1 MANWGGWSVHLSQ
14 FVESSSTKCRV
25 LGPTQTYWITR
36 WGWVVLRICLSHGH
50 PVVIKYTEDWGP
62 CLSLYLL
69 PCGGVEAAFPLR
81 ESLWTCR
88 YLEPSLEAI
97 PCFRVVEQERVE
109 LTASF
114 LDLGALGVDR
124 PLSLSKLLRIEILP
138 CPWWKP
144 CTVGGTS
151 LSPLSPGVVCRPPAQ
166 RGSVTWPVACSLAP

>member
-1 MANWGGWSVHLSQ
+1 M
-14 FVESSSTKCRV
+14 
-25 LGPTQTYWITR
+25 P
-36 WGWVVLRICLSHGH
+36 LSH
-50 PVVIKYTEDWGP
+50 V
-62 CLSLYLL
+62 L

-114 LDLGALGVDR
+114 LDLGARGVDR

-151 LSPLSPGVVCRPPAQ
+151 LSPLGPGVVCRPPAQ
-166 RGSVTWPVACSLAP
+166 RGSVT